1 MPLLLLRLGEQSAV
15 QQSAY
20 TYLQLQYRDRQYQE
34 QRDQTI
40 ILMLDCG
47 RRMRSMDG
55 DLPQFDHCLNS
66 MLLLSYIAL
75 RQGDQIGVLGFGA
88 STSWFPPVRGQHS
101 MNTILNHLYDFE
113 TQTVPSDYAEAVD
126 ICLQRQKRRA
136 LVVVLTN
143 LRSEDSR
150 ELEPALRSLR
160 ERHLVM
166 LASLREREVDR
177 RREGEIR
184 TLDRALSSSSAHM
197 YAEAREQILGRLR
210 SYGILTLDETA
221 QDLPVALS
229 NRYFDI
235 KQKGMI

>member
-1 MPLLLLRLGEQSAV
+1 
-15 QQSAY
+15 
-20 TYLQLQYRDRQYQE
+20 
-34 QRDQTI
+34 
-40 ILMLDCG
+40 
-47 RRMRSMDG
+47 
-55 DLPQFDHCLNS
+55 
-66 MLLLSYIAL
+66 
-75 RQGDQIGVLGFGA
+75 
-88 STSWFPPVRGQHS
+88 
-101 MNTILNHLYDFE
+101 
-113 TQTVPSDYAEAVD
+113 
-126 ICLQRQKRRA
+126 
-136 LVVVLTN
+136 
-143 LRSEDSR
+143 
-150 ELEPALRSLR
+150 
-160 ERHLVM
+160 M